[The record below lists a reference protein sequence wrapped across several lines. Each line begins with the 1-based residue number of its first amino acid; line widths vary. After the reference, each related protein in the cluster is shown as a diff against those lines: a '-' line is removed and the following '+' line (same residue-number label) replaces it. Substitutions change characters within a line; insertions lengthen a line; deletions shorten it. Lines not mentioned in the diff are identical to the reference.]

1 MFCGHTHVAAI
12 WEKAAKGGC
21 RPKLERRFRSPAVRA
36 ESVSFKMNPESR
48 YIVNVGSVGYPRND
62 LCCSYG
68 IYDAATR
75 RVTVRRLPFDFKS
88 YILAMLD
95 RKIQLPTWLLQLLIA
110 AQEHSHAVRPEWGWP
125 S

>member
-1 MFCGHTHVAAI
+1 M
-12 WEKAAKGGC
+12 
-21 RPKLERRFRSPAVRA
+21 RPAVRA
-36 ESVSFKMNPESR
+36 ESISFKMNPESR

-68 IYDAATR
+68 IYDAAIR

-88 YILAMLD
+88 YIQAMLAHD
-95 RKIQLPTWLLQLLIA
+95 INLPGWLYRLLLA
-110 AQEHSHAVRPEWGWP
+110 AQSSSFR

>member
-1 MFCGHTHVAAI
+1 M
-12 WEKAAKGGC
+12 
-21 RPKLERRFRSPAVRA
+21 RPAVRA
-36 ESVSFKMNPESR
+36 ESISFKMNPESR

-88 YILAMLD
+88 YIQAMLD
-95 RKIQLPTWLLQLLIA
+95 RKIQLPVWLLRLLVA
-110 AQEHSHAVRPEWGWP
+110 AQSAP
-125 S
+125 SRS